1 VVTQG
6 RPVIDGSG
14 TSEEAWLPWL
24 GRQPWP
30 ELDVEA
36 LLVGVRRV
44 VVVAAHPDDEV
55 LGIGG
60 LLHRLAREAI
70 RPLVVWA
77 TSGEGSHPGS
87 TAIDPARLKM
97 TRRAESAAA
106 LAILG
111 LTYDR
116 LLLGRPDAGLVD
128 DVDALA
134 ADLADVVH
142 PDDLVLA
149 PWCHDGHPDHDACGE
164 AASRTGARLVE
175 YPIWA
180 WHWAAP
186 GDDRVPWSRA
196 RRVPLAEEARLAKAR
211 AVETFASQVR
221 PLGPEPEDRAVLP
234 PSVVARFTR
243 AEETVFVGE
252 RS

>member
-1 VVTQG
+1 MTEG
-6 RPVIDGSG
+6 RPVIEGAG
-14 TSEEAWLPWL
+14 TSEAAWLPWL
-24 GRQPWP
+24 RRQPWP
-30 ELDVEA
+30 ELDVAA

-60 LLHRLAREAI
+60 FLHRLARQAI
-70 RPLVVWA
+70 RPLLVWA
-77 TSGEGSHPGS
+77 TDGEGSHPGS
-87 TAIDPARLKM
+87 TALDPAQLRA
-97 TRRAESAAA
+97 TRRAESSAA
-106 LAILG
+106 LAALG

-128 DVDALA
+128 DVDGLA
-134 ADLADVVH
+134 ADLADVVN
-142 PDDLVLA
+142 PEDLVLA
-149 PWCHDGHPDHDACGE
+149 PWRHDGHPDHDACGE

-180 WHWAAP
+180 WHWAGP
-186 GDDRVPWSRA
+186 DDGRVPWSQA
-196 RRVPLAEEARLAKAR
+196 RRVPLAEDTRVAKSR
-211 AVETFASQVR
+211 AVQAFASQLW
-221 PLGPEPEDRAVLP
+221 PLGPKPEDRAVLS

-243 AEETVFVGE
+243 AEETVFIRE